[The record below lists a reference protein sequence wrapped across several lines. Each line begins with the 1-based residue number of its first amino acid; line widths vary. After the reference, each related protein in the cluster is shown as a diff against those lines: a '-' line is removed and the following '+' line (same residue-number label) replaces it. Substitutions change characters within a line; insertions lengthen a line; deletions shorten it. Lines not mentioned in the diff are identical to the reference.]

1 MSLSTYHSTVNTG
14 TKVELVH
21 QRRFDLV
28 ARSQGIPL
36 ELKFFESTVL
46 IEVICG
52 ELSRESF
59 SLTVINTLNPEL
71 FDLVAG

>member
-1 MSLSTYHSTVNTG
+1 MDRRNFCLVSTIWIMN
-14 TKVELVH
+14 LL
-21 QRRFDLV
+21 DLV

-52 ELSRESF
+52 WLSRESF
-59 SLTVINTLNPEL
+59 SLTVVNTLNPAGEL